1 MPIAR
6 YAVFAVALAAA
17 LALPRSAPAQ
27 TGDPAE
33 GSPSGVI
40 YEIPLDN
47 ARHDAAPSGR
57 RHGRGSG
64 QGAGGAGAG
73 GGGAGRAGGAGGAG
87 GAAGGAGGAGAPD
100 PPGEGL
106 GDPPPR

>member
-27 TGDPAE
+27 TGAPAQ

-73 GGGAGRAGGAGGAG
+73 GPGAGGAGGAG
-87 GAAGGAGGAGAPD
+87 GGGGAGRGAG
-100 PPGEGL
+100 GG
-106 GDPPPR
+106 GPPPRPGDGG